1 MKFNWGTGIA
11 ATYIIFALA
20 MVGLVIKSTQHD
32 VNLVKKEYYDD
43 DINYQSHFNKL
54 QNEKNLSTDLKI
66 DLITKVSNPEN
77 SARVDLS
84 LKFPAE
90 TPQPTGKI
98 TFFRPSKTGIDKTLD
113 IQVNEKNEMII
124 PTSILKDGL
133 WKVQVDWEANGKTFY
148 KEQNILIG
156 KV

>member
-11 ATYIIFALA
+11 AAYTIFALA

-54 QNEKNLSTDLKI
+54 QNEKNLTTDLKI
-66 DLITKVSNPEN
+66 DLITEG
-77 SARVDLS
+77 VDLS
-84 LKFPAE
+84 IKFPTE

-133 WKVQVDWEANGKTFY
+133 WKVQVDWQANGKTFY